1 MTNKDTAKDVQS
13 VARSLAEPFPEE
25 MEKVI
30 VKSGVELVYLPIS
43 EVINR
48 LNKALGVDGW
58 SFEIISVRRDE
69 IDPDELV
76 AHVSLTATIAG
87 TKIVKHGFGGQSV
100 KRQKSSGKPVDL
112 GNDFKGAVSDA
123 LKKAAQQLGVGLYLA
138 RSADAM
144 DAEDAMEHSSASP
157 HQSET
162 QAVSSEVDDMWSN
175 FVEITKGMTKEQKDV
190 LGSYWDSYS
199 GGRPKPT
206 KASANEEDMQV
217 LIQEALKIVFA
228 SPFKDDEKSE

>member
-1 MTNKDTAKDVQS
+1 MNSNEIAKTLS
-13 VARSLAEPFPEE
+13 EPFSEE
-25 MEKVI
+25 MERVL

-69 IDPDELV
+69 IDSDEII
-76 AHVSLTATIAG
+76 AHVSLTAAIGDKTV
-87 TKIVKHGFGGQSV
+87 VKHGFGGQSV
-100 KRQKSSGKPVDL
+100 KRTKKDNKPLDL

-138 RSADAM
+138 RSVDAM
-144 DAEDAMEHSSASP
+144 DAEQAIDAGGYGHVTEM
-157 HQSET
+157 
-162 QAVSSEVDDMWSN
+162 SSELEEQWNN
-175 FVEITKGMTKEQKDV
+175 FVEITKAMTKEQKDS
-190 LGSYWDSYS
+190 LNDFWASHS

-206 KASANEEDMQV
+206 RSTATKEDIESLV
-217 LIQEALKIVFA
+217 VEALKIQFSGSNMMGVA
-228 SPFKDDEKSE
+228 GDE